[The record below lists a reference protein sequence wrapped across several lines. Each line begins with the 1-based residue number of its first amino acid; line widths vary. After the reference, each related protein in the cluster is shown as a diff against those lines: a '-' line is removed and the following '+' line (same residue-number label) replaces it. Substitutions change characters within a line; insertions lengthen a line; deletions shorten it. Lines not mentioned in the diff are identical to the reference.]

1 MLVAGLSYFGPQKTA
16 RIDSGISKR
25 TGERTTEIQ
34 VSNTVAANLPI
45 NPSLVAA
52 PAVGPFRP
60 VILGPGKSNVRRTG
74 SVLTGALWRVQSVN
88 EGPEILDVVV
98 AMPVREG
105 RSAPLRN
112 LVQSGPF
119 TGADPAEKSEVLQHR
134 QAGVDILAGLVDV
147 MREVGSDVP
156 SVRVEGFQDQEVGRT
171 SELHLLVTRFTCY
184 YKFLLVSI
192 DIV

>member
-1 MLVAGLSYFGPQKTA
+1 M
-16 RIDSGISKR
+16 
-25 TGERTTEIQ
+25 
-34 VSNTVAANLPI
+34 AANLPV

-60 VILGPGKSNVRRTG
+60 VILGPGKSNARRTG
-74 SVLTGALWRVQSVN
+74 SVLTVALWRVQSVN

-105 RSAPLRN
+105 RSAPFRD

-171 SELHLLVTRFTCY
+171 SELHLLVTRFACY
-184 YKFLLVSI
+184 YQFLLVSI